1 MFVFNPFIHDAR
13 VLKEAKI
20 LTEAGHDI
28 RIIAF
33 LTDEVVPYEERDGF
47 RIYRVALDPIHRKIM
62 RLISLPAR
70 LATKLIGPKH
80 QQPAKSFVSTKSE
93 GIAGSESKEK
103 IPEKSPILYRSS
115 WWIYVILHR
124 ILVFLVNLLPNV
136 YLSYLDYW
144 YRSFRLVRKESADVY
159 HAHDLNTLPVALLC
173 SRLAKGQLVYDSHEL
188 WLDRNRPTQR
198 SRLNAQIV
206 RRIERFLVRRADA
219 VITVSQSI
227 ANVLSGRYGI
237 PQPTV
242 VMNTPDYHPVERC
255 SLLRDEMGIPQGHRI
270 VLYVGRITFNRGIEE
285 LLQSLRY
292 LNGCSLVLMG
302 YRPDNYVADLKRFI
316 ESEGLTERVHF
327 FGPVP
332 FEEVPKYAASA
343 DIGVVL
349 FRNVGLSYYYS
360 SPNKLFECMAAGLPV
375 VGSNFPDLKRYI
387 EGYNFGVTCDPDNPR
402 DIADAINY
410 ILSDECR
417 YNQMRDNALEAA
429 KVFNWQNES
438 RKLLTLYEGLS
449 SRKND

>member
-1 MFVFNPFIHDAR
+1 MFVFNPFVHDAR
-13 VLKEAKI
+13 VLKEAKT
-20 LTEAGHDI
+20 LTEAGHDV
-28 RIIAF
+28 RVVAF
-33 LTDEVVPYEERDGF
+33 LTDEAAAYEEKDGF
-47 RIYRVALDPIHRKIM
+47 RIYRVALDPIHRKM
-62 RLISLPAR
+62 LRLILLPAR
-70 LATKLIGPKH
+70 LAMKLVGSQH
-80 QQPAKSFVSTKSE
+80 EQPVS
-93 GIAGSESKEK
+93 GSVGMQAESVASGESQGQRPSNVS
-103 IPEKSPILYRSS
+103 IPYPLRWTHELLY
-115 WWIYVILHR
+115 R

-136 YLSYLDYW
+136 YLSYLDYY
-144 YRSFRLVRKESADVY
+144 YRSFRQARQEPADIY
-159 HAHDLNTLPVALLC
+159 HAHDLNTLPVAWLC

-237 PQPTV
+237 SQPTV